1 MRQIVNIQ
9 SVVRAKA
16 LCRTHSP
23 SRNKAHNPK
32 GAFACLAG
40 IALASIFLGGCTWDS
55 YMDPSIVGRW
65 ERTPTS
71 VPILNDIS
79 AIEDSSSQW
88 VEISE
93 ITSDDLI
100 PETDIYRV
108 GPGDF
113 LDLTIW
119 DLITRGQAELLPR
132 QIDQNGYI
140 QIPQLGRIFVT
151 NKTETEVADA
161 IAIKMAPLVAD
172 PLVSVVVQQRRQQV
186 FHLMGNVV
194 GPGPYSILNAD
205 FRILEALIAAGGF
218 PEFTKD
224 IYVIRQVPLDDGTSE
239 LSPENPTDNELFDG
253 SSSEPDPLEG
263 ESLLDVIDDL
273 SSPGMVSGSR
283 SGTGSGLVPAL
294 ARTQPSSN
302 PPQGEPMIDLI
313 DSSSGDSE
321 SASQN
326 SDPLVSAPSPR
337 WRFHDGR
344 WIREST
350 PIAARRMIDQG
361 QMMPRDSRGELFTQ
375 RKIRIPVGPLV
386 SGDARY
392 NIVIRPGDTIHVPPA
407 ATGFY
412 YIRGEIARPGVFNL
426 PAVGRLT
433 LLRAIAA
440 AGDLGPTAVPE
451 RVDLTRIVGTD
462 EQATIMLNL
471 RAIAEGTQPDI
482 YIKPDDMI
490 NIGTQFWATPLAIL
504 RGGLRSSY
512 GFGFL
517 LDRNF
522 GNDVFGAPPSN
533 LNR

>member
-9 SVVRAKA
+9 NHTRSTDRTTLKMSLSRFKRA
-16 LCRTHSP
+16 L
-23 SRNKAHNPK
+23 
-32 GAFACLAG
+32 ACAG
-40 IALASIFLGGCTWDS
+40 ILSLSSMFLGGCNWDS
-55 YMDPSIVGRW
+55 FMDPSTVGRW

-71 VPILNDIS
+71 VPILDHIG
-79 AIEDSSSQW
+79 AIEDPNSQW
-88 VEISE
+88 VDISE
-93 ITSDDLI
+93 ITAEDLI

-119 DLITRGQAELLPR
+119 DLITRNQPEFLPR

-151 NKTETEVADA
+151 NMTETEVADA

-172 PLVSVVVQQRRQQV
+172 PLVSVVVQSRRQQI
-186 FHLMGNVV
+186 FHLWGNVT

-218 PEFTKD
+218 PEFTDD
-224 IYVIRQVPLDDGTSE
+224 IFVIRQVPLDEGTST
-239 LSPENPTDNELFDG
+239 LPPETPGDEDVLDGREEPIDTPT
-253 SSSEPDPLEG
+253 G

-273 SSPGMVSGSR
+273 AAPGMVSGSR
-283 SGTGSGLVPAL
+283 SGNGSGLVPSMTS
-294 ARTQPSSN
+294 ARVARQPAD
-302 PPQGEPMIDLI
+302 EPLIDLI
-313 DSSSGDSE
+313 DSGPTSSSAAE
-321 SASQN
+321 S
-326 SDPLVSAPSPR
+326 SDPKSAPATPR
-337 WRFHDGR
+337 WRFHNGQ
-344 WIREST
+344 WVRESV
-350 PIAARRMIDQG
+350 PVAARRMIAEHG
-361 QMMPRDSRGELFTQ
+361 RMTPRDSRGELFTQ
-375 RKIRIPVGPLV
+375 RVIRVPVDPLV

-392 NIVIRPGDTIHVPPA
+392 NIIIRPGDMIHVPPA
-407 ATGFY
+407 ETGFY
-412 YIRGEIARPGVFNL
+412 YIRGEINRPGVFNL

-451 RVDLTRIVGTD
+451 RVDLTRMVGTD

-490 NIGTQFWATPLAIL
+490 NIGTKFWATPLAVI
-504 RGGLRSSY
+504 RGGFRSSY

-533 LNR
+533 FGNR

>member
-1 MRQIVNIQ
+1 VRQIVNIQ
-9 SVVRAKA
+9 NHTRSTDRTTRKATLSRFKRAI
-16 LCRTHSP
+16 
-23 SRNKAHNPK
+23 
-32 GAFACLAG
+32 ACVG
-40 IALASIFLGGCTWDS
+40 ILSASSMFLGGCNWDS
-55 YMDPSIVGRW
+55 FMDPSTVGRW

-71 VPILNDIS
+71 VPILDHIG
-79 AIEDSSSQW
+79 AIEDPNSQW
-88 VEISE
+88 VDISE
-93 ITSDDLI
+93 ITAEDLI

-119 DLITRGQAELLPR
+119 DLITRNQPEFLPR

-151 NKTETEVADA
+151 NMTETEVADA
-161 IAIKMAPLVAD
+161 IGIKMAPLVAD
-172 PLVSVVVQQRRQQV
+172 PLVSVVVQSRRQQI
-186 FHLMGNVV
+186 FHLWGNVT

-218 PEFTKD
+218 PEFTDD
-224 IYVIRQVPLDDGTSE
+224 IFVIRQVPLDEGTSTLE
-239 LSPENPTDNELFDG
+239 PETPGDEDVLDGREEPIDTPT
-253 SSSEPDPLEG
+253 G

-273 SSPGMVSGSR
+273 AAPGMVSGSR
-283 SGTGSGLVPAL
+283 SGNGTGLVPSMTS
-294 ARTQPSSN
+294 ARAARQPAD
-302 PPQGEPMIDLI
+302 EPLIDLI
-313 DSSSGDSE
+313 DSGPTSSSAAE
-321 SASQN
+321 S
-326 SDPLVSAPSPR
+326 SDPKSAPATPR
-337 WRFHDGR
+337 WRFHNGQ
-344 WIREST
+344 WVRESV
-350 PIAARRMIDQG
+350 PVAARRMIAEHG
-361 QMMPRDSRGELFTQ
+361 RMTPRDSRGELFTQ
-375 RKIRIPVGPLV
+375 RVIRVPVDPLV

-392 NIVIRPGDTIHVPPA
+392 NIIIRPGDMIHVPPA
-407 ATGFY
+407 ETGFY
-412 YIRGEIARPGVFNL
+412 YIRGEINRPGVFNL

-451 RVDLTRIVGTD
+451 RVDLTRMVGTD

-490 NIGTQFWATPLAIL
+490 NIGTKFWATPLAVV
-504 RGGLRSSY
+504 RGGFRTSY

-522 GNDVFGAPPSN
+522 GNDVFGAPPTN
-533 LNR
+533 FGRR